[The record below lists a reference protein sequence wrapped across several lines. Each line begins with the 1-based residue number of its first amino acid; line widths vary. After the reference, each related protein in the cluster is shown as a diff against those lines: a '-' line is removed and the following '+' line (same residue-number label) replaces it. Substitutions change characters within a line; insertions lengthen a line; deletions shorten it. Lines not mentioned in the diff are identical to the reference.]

1 MVVHDFGAVKDAV
14 GGSSWQKLGCGWEY
28 LTVLA
33 IASPVKVSAEPGLE
47 VLCARQSPIVY
58 SEE

>member
-1 MVVHDFGAVKDAV
+1 MSRVFLVLLLGFVVHNFGKVEGAV

-33 IASPVKVSAEPGLE
+33 IAPRL
-47 VLCARQSPIVY
+47 
-58 SEE
+58 